1 MNRRSA
7 LGGLA
12 LLPLWGCSPPAP
24 QPRGTKPVGVSQPRS
39 SHDLV
44 ELITLDRAFRL
55 DIRYATPNNFT
66 GRILYPQARAFLRKE
81 AAQALLSALTEL
93 KAAGYGLL
101 IYDGYRPFRITK
113 LMWDVTPRAKR
124 NYVANPKDGSRH
136 NRGCAV
142 DLTLYDLKT
151 GQPLLM
157 PSGYD
162 DFSARAHH
170 DFMDAP
176 PEASAHRTV
185 LRETMQ
191 AHGFYAMSNEWWHY
205 DFKDWKQYPLLD
217 VGFEEL

>member
-1 MNRRSA
+1 

-24 QPRGTKPVGVSQPRS
+24 QPRRTAPIEGAAPGTA
-39 SHDLV
+39 HDLV
-44 ELITLDRAFRL
+44 ELIKLDPAFKL

-66 GRILYPQARAFLRKE
+66 GRVLYPQVRAFLRKE
-81 AAQALLSALTEL
+81 AAQALLAALIEL

-101 IYDGYRPFRITK
+101 IYDGYRPFRITQ

-142 DLTLYDLKT
+142 DLTLYELKT

-162 DFSARAHH
+162 EFSPRAHH
-170 DFMDAP
+170 DFMGAP
-176 PEASAHRTV
+176 PEAIANRTL

-205 DFKDWKQYPLLD
+205 DFMDWKQYPLLD
-217 VGFEEL
+217 VGFEDL